1 MDEIPILDKT
11 YSHMLY
17 TTIFIHSFV
26 AILLI
31 TSVFICS
38 LYCILRICFGL
49 SSKRAMEMD
58 AFKRKIFLESPNYL
72 KWLHSLKLK
81 QTMIIKKLYQ
91 LSKVQEFTDD
101 EKCTKTK
108 ALIAAIALHEY
119 SVERLET
126 IVYLCI

>member
-1 MDEIPILDKT
+1 
-11 YSHMLY
+11 
-17 TTIFIHSFV
+17 
-26 AILLI
+26 
-31 TSVFICS
+31 
-38 LYCILRICFGL
+38 
-49 SSKRAMEMD
+49 MEMD